1 MGLDTDLVFGLED
14 LSIEKILD
22 ILEFKSDLFLF

>member
-14 LSIEKILD
+14 LLIEKILD
-22 ILEFKSDLFLF
+22 ILEFKSELFLF